1 MTATTTLQPL
11 TPRQRAIYRF
21 IRDYRRK
28 NRVSPSL
35 REIMRKF
42 GFSSPNG
49 AYCHVEPLVRKGWLE
64 RFRESASRS
73 LLPTRVAL
81 EHDYDE

>member
-35 REIMRKF
+35 REIQEKF
-42 GFSSPNG
+42 GISING
-49 AYCHVEPLVRKGWLE
+49 VVCHVEPLVRKGWLE
-64 RFRESASRS
+64 RFKNNASRS
-73 LLPTRVAL
+73 LLPTKAAL
-81 EHDYDE
+81 ENEYDE